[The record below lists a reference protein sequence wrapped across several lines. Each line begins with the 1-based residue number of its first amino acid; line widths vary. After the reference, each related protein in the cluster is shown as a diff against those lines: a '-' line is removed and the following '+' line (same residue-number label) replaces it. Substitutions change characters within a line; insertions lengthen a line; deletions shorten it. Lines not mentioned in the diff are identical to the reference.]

1 MSRGAETE
9 QGWMA
14 RLARRTRVSRYAL
27 WIIRGEIEGVSARL
41 QAAVRPSLRRA
52 VRDLRARRDVLAN
65 IGCGPY
71 PLADFVNVDLRRF
84 SPDTLVWDC
93 RRSLPFTTDSCRG
106 IRIEHFVEHVDPRDE
121 LPSLLRECRRALVPG
136 GVLRIIVPDAGRLLL
151 AYAQGGRAAFDAL
164 GVPNP
169 FPSDLPS
176 AMDVVNHTFH
186 QWHEHRWAYDE
197 ENLTARLHDSGFAT
211 TCRARFGESQLPPL
225 AEDRKEHAPY
235 SLYVEAIK

>member
-1 MSRGAETE
+1 
-9 QGWMA
+9 
-14 RLARRTRVSRYAL
+14 L
-27 WIIRGEIEGVSARL
+27 
-41 QAAVRPSLRRA
+41 
-52 VRDLRARRDVLAN
+52 
-65 IGCGPY
+65 
-71 PLADFVNVDLRRF
+71 F
-84 SPDTLVWDC
+84 
-93 RRSLPFTTDSCRG
+93 
-106 IRIEHFVEHVDPRDE
+106 
-121 LPSLLRECRRALVPG
+121 RECRRALAPG

-169 FPSDLPS
+169 FPDDLPS

-211 TCRARFGESQLPPL
+211 TRRARFGESQLPPL
-225 AEDRKEHAPY
+225 AQDRTEHAPY